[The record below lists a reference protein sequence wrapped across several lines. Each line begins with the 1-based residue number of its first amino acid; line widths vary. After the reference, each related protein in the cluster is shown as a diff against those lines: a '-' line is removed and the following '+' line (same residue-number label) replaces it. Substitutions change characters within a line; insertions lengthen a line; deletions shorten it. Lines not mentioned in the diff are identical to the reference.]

1 MGKSI
6 IDKAGEKM
14 SNQFKNEEYAHISS
28 SMGIFY
34 NTTEIPCIL
43 IDEEGVVLH
52 SEGESRNYCN
62 KLQDLAGDHTMCQYA
77 HSQSSQQAN
86 TLGEAYISYCPAGL
100 VHYTVALSSGQV
112 FKGAIIAG
120 PIHMSEPDE
129 YEVDQ
134 VMKRLQIPTK
144 EKGLLNTYYKS
155 VPLISPSTARYQ
167 LELLTILAKDIMGDT
182 KSQLQKKKAFY
193 DEQRTINET
202 IQELKEIEP
211 LAAIQGSGYPIKLES
226 DLASSIIKGDES
238 SAKAILNE
246 LLGYI
251 FFKHKGDNR
260 KIIAMTMELVVIMS
274 RAAVEGGARYED
286 VSKVTQD
293 MFVLAVETEDIEAV
307 CMWLMEVL
315 EKIILFVFPIDVEK
329 KEQMG
334 VLRKAIIFMNQNLQE
349 DISLDDVAGAINL
362 SPTYFSRLFSNE
374 MNMTYIEY
382 LTMIR
387 VEESKKYL
395 VDTKHSIS
403 DIALRMG
410 FSDQSYFSKV
420 FKKVEGITPGKYRKM
435 YL

>member
-1 MGKSI
+1 
-6 IDKAGEKM
+6 M
-14 SNQFKNEEYAHISS
+14 SNHFKSEEYAHIVST
-28 SMGIFY
+28 MGIFY
-34 NTTEIPCIL
+34 NTTDIPCIL
-43 IDEEGVVLH
+43 IDEDGTVLH
-52 SEGESRNYCN
+52 SEGEVRNYCKRIQN
-62 KLQDLAGDHTMCQYA
+62 LSGDSTMCRNA
-77 HSQSSQQAN
+77 HHQSSLQAN
-86 TLGEAYISYCPAGL
+86 SLGEAYISYCPAGL

-134 VMKRLQIPTK
+134 IMKRYQIPTK
-144 EKGLLNTYYKS
+144 EKGLLSTYYKS
-155 VPLISPSTARYQ
+155 VPIVSPSTARYQ
-167 LELLTILAKDIMGDT
+167 LELLTILAKDIMVDT

-193 DEQRTINET
+193 DEQRTINEA

-211 LAAIQGSGYPIKLES
+211 LATTQGHGYPLKLES
-226 DLASSIIKGDES
+226 DLSSAIIKGDES

-246 LLGYI
+246 LLGFI

-286 VSKVTQD
+286 VAKVTQD
-293 MFVLAVETEDIEAV
+293 MYWRAVETEDIEAV
-307 CMWLMEVL
+307 CMWLMDAL
-315 EKIILFVFPIDVEK
+315 EKIILFVFPITVEK

-334 VLRKAIIFMNQNLQE
+334 VLRKAIIFMNQHLQD
-349 DISLDDVAGAINL
+349 DISLEDVASAINL
-362 SPTYFSRLFSNE
+362 SPTYFSRLFSSE

-395 VDTKHSIS
+395 VDTKQSIS

>member
-1 MGKSI
+1 MTKRV
-6 IDKAGEKM
+6 KKM

-62 KLQDLAGDHTMCQYA
+62 KLQDLAGGDHTMCQYA

-155 VPLISPSTARYQ
+155 VPLISPPSTARYQ

-226 DLASSIIKGDES
+226 DLASSIIKGGDES

-251 FFKHKGDNR
+251 FFKHKGGDNR

-334 VLRKAIIFMNQNLQE
+334 VLRKA
-349 DISLDDVAGAINL
+349 
-362 SPTYFSRLFSNE
+362 
-374 MNMTYIEY
+374 
-382 LTMIR
+382 
-387 VEESKKYL
+387 
-395 VDTKHSIS
+395 
-403 DIALRMG
+403 
-410 FSDQSYFSKV
+410 SYS
-420 FKKVEGITPGKYRKM
+420 
-435 YL
+435 